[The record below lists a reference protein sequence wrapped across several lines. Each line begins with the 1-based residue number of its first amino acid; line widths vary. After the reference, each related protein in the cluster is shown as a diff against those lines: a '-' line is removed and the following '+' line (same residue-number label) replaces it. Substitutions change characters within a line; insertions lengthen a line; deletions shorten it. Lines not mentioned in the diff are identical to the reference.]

1 MSIEHIDDEV
11 APAPKPQ
18 LNPRKVQVREQS
30 VQVSHPAESFDA
42 AQPVQVDRQSV
53 DQGDGV
59 QVRPQ
64 GAGPHPS
71 AQEHQQDRSRNRPVA
86 PRGLNGSR
94 TLPSSEE
101 AESHVLAVILLDET
115 QLDRAQDHGLT
126 ERSFYHP
133 ANALIWSHLV
143 RMKQRGVVLD
153 LSVLVQELIGAKEL
167 EAVGGLPYLMQVSGS
182 VPTTAHGQYMIEKV
196 RELETKRELIKLT
209 TGVVEQAY
217 NGADLLDLLDQTQ
230 RALTGLEPVQSTTK
244 ARSLDQFN
252 LVRDGDKS
260 ILLGNRY
267 LVRGDGMVLSGT
279 SGMGKSALSIQCA
292 ILAALGRSIFG
303 IAVPAALRSLIVQ
316 SEDSDG
322 DVAEMVVSVMHALNL
337 TEQERALVNARV
349 RIVTERVARGEKF
362 LRSLKKWIKD
372 FTPDLVWINPLQAF
386 FDGDLTQSKDLGKFL
401 REGLN
406 GLNKDSAFAY
416 IIVHHTTKPA
426 TGKDRADR
434 LWHEVMYDMAGG
446 ADLINWARAIMS
458 LRASAEEGEFNLV
471 LAKRGRR
478 AGVMVEVE
486 QGIGVRYEVTTTIS
500 LKHAQGRIEVDG
512 IRGGLPLIFW
522 ESRLPDPK
530 PESKSDG
537 GGRPEKYLFENF
549 ITVLPPKKSLGKPL
563 NQVHRDCLQE
573 GGPKQAQTLQN
584 CLKRWSEQGDIEIIH
599 PESGPRLYRKSV

>member
-11 APAPKPQ
+11 APKPQ
-18 LNPRKVQVREQS
+18 PRKARE
-30 VQVSHPAESFDA
+30 PAPSPDESFDA

-53 DQGDGV
+53 DQGGV
-59 QVRPQ
+59 QVRSQ

-71 AQEHQQDRSRNRPVA
+71 SQEHQQDRSRNRPAA
-86 PRGLNGSR
+86 PQGLNGSR
-94 TLPSSEE
+94 TLPASEE
-101 AESHVLAVILLDET
+101 AESHVLAVILLDEV
-115 QLDRAQDHGLT
+115 QMDRAQDHGLT

-143 RMKQRGVVLD
+143 RMKQRGVVLE
-153 LSVLVQELIGAKEL
+153 LSVLVQELVGAKEL
-167 EAVGGLPYLMQVSGS
+167 EAVGGLPYLMQVTGS
-182 VPTTAHGQYMIEKV
+182 IPTTAHGQYMIEKV

-217 NGADLLDLLDQTQ
+217 NGADLLDLLEQTQ

-362 LRSLKKWIKD
+362 LRSLKKWTKD

-486 QGIGVRYEVTTTIS
+486 QGIGVRYEATTTIP
-500 LKHAQGRIEVDG
+500 LKHATGRIEADG
-512 IRGGLPLIFW
+512 IKGGLPLIFW
-522 ESRLPDPK
+522 ESRLPDQK
-530 PESKSDG
+530 IDRVTS
-537 GGRPEKYLFENF
+537 GGRPEKYPFSDF
-549 ITVLPPKKSLGKPL
+549 ISVFPSAQSKGLPLGEL
-563 NQVHRDCLQE
+563 HRALISNAPIDRKILH
-573 GGPKQAQTLQN
+573 N
-584 CLKRWSEQGDIEIIH
+584 VLKRWDEEGVVETIRGD
-599 PESGPRLYRKSV
+599 GPMRYRQRLTQRQ